1 MRQLTARIT
10 VTQTPEGHIV
20 MSGEGDFDF
29 EEHKDSLIAKATIAG
44 ADAINAVIQESQS
57 FERPIITGEKSAIEM
72 SEMRHQGRVLP
83 GAATGPTKE
92 SSIRWYHDVKGGP
105 DS

>member
-1 MRQLTARIT
+1 MRPLTARIT

-44 ADAINAVIQESQS
+44 ADAINAVIQESAS

-72 SEMRHQGRVLP
+72 SEMRNQGRVVP
-83 GAATGPTKE
+83 TPRASTGPTSTSKT
-92 SSIRWYHDVKGGP
+92 RWYHDVKGEG
-105 DS
+105 